1 MFKMNQPSNALIR
14 KHKKTWLKNH
24 FTLHNLEFIFW
35 VHGNRLEVTML
46 VEKKTV
52 CDTRRYKLDTTTHS

>member
-46 VEKKTV
+46 VEKKNS
-52 CDTRRYKLDTTTHS
+52 L